1 MSSLTVSDF
10 LKITSNKLNFVR
22 EKYVEKN
29 IPNNF
34 DQICIFFNIGD
45 LRSTISLS
53 SMLLPR
59 FRKETKS
66 LRYFI
71 VFGYP
76 GFSAL
81 YPYAD
86 EYWSF
91 DPDNFAKVYNSSS
104 NHDNN
109 SEFKNIYLRH
119 LNENFREVIKADIFL
134 EVYNNFFLNK
144 FWEKNKNIRIILPQ
158 VINNLANDDAVTT
171 RFNELKNKRRLFIFP
186 NKTMQIIRK
195 GNLVHQEIK
204 QEFWVKLAERLLQN
218 NIDLIC
224 VKHYLTH
231 DISSSFT
238 DNNNILFFNEKDIN
252 KIMSLMR
259 MAGITLDFFSGI
271 SRMSNIARVP
281 FILVDERIRYF
292 NHREYE
298 FEDVIGNEV
307 LDNERFFIFA
317 DLININNDLYN
328 NIAGN
333 IISKIDKI
341 LNINNG
347 VLYSEY
353 SDKLS
358 SYQNV
363 RYHQSKKMGLKFLK
377 FPKVN

>member
-1 MSSLTVSDF
+1 MSSLNVSDF
-10 LKITSNKLNFVR
+10 LKITSNKLNFIR
-22 EKYVEKN
+22 EKYVENN
-29 IPNNF
+29 IPTNF
-34 DQICIFFNIGD
+34 DKICVFFNLGD
-45 LRSTISLS
+45 LRNTLAIS

-71 VFGYP
+71 VFGYA
-76 GFSAL
+76 GLSSL

-91 DPDNFAKVYNSSS
+91 NPDSFAKVYNSSS
-104 NHDNN
+104 NYDNS
-109 SEFKNIYLRH
+109 SELKNIYLRH
-119 LNENFREVIKADIFL
+119 LNENFREVIKSDIFS
-134 EVYNNFFLNK
+134 ETYNNFFLNK
-144 FWEKNKNIRIILPQ
+144 FWEKNKSIRIVLPQ
-158 VINNLANDDAVTT
+158 VMNSLVNDDAITI
-171 RFNELKNKRRLFIFP
+171 RFNELKNKRKLFIFP

-195 GNLVHQEIK
+195 GNLIHQEIK
-204 QEFWVKLAERLLQN
+204 QEFWVNLAERLLQN
-218 NIDLIC
+218 NVDLIC

-231 DISSSFT
+231 DISSNFT
-238 DNNNILFFNEKDIN
+238 ENKNILFFNEKDVN

-259 MAGITLDFFSGI
+259 MSGITLDFFSGI
-271 SRMSNIARVP
+271 SRLSNIARVP
-281 FILVDERIRYF
+281 FILVDERMRYF

-298 FEDVIGNEV
+298 FEDVIGSEA
-307 LDNERFFIFA
+307 LSNERFFIFA
-317 DLININNDLYN
+317 DLINVNNDLYN

-353 SDKLS
+353 TDKLS

-363 RYHQSKKMGLKFLK
+363 RHYQSKKMGLNFLK